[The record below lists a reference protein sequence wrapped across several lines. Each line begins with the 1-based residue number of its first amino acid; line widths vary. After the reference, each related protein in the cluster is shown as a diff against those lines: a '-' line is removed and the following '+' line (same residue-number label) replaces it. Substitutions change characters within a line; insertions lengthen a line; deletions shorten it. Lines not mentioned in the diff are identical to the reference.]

1 MLSGPDDA
9 ILPAPAPRAPA
20 RPPRGVPKRYGHV
33 EARRGVDLVLRR
45 GEIHGLLGDNGA
57 GKSTLLKVAAGAV
70 VPDAGR
76 IIMNGSA
83 ATFDSPLSARR
94 QGIETVYQDLAL
106 ALDRDTVSNVFIGRE
121 LTRSGLLGRLGFLDR
136 RAMRQRAVE
145 QLRRLEIPIE
155 RVTRPVYTLSG
166 GQRQGVAI
174 ARAAMWAQGVVLL
187 DEPTAALG
195 VRQRGNVTALIRRLR
210 DQGFAVAMVSH
221 DIPDLL
227 QLADVITVL
236 RLGEVVA
243 TRASADVD
251 VDWVVNAM
259 VKGGA
264 E

>member
-9 ILPAPAPRAPA
+9 ILPAPAPSEPA
-20 RPPRGVPKRYGHV
+20 LALQGIRKRYGHV
-33 EARRGVDLVLRR
+33 EALRGVDLVLRR

-166 GQRQGVAI
+166 GQRQGVA
-174 ARAAMWAQGVVLL
+174 
-187 DEPTAALG
+187 
-195 VRQRGNVTALIRRLR
+195 
-210 DQGFAVAMVSH
+210 VAMSRR
-221 DIPDLL
+221 P
-227 QLADVITVL
+227 
-236 RLGEVVA
+236 RSES
-243 TRASADVD
+243 AS
-251 VDWVVNAM
+251 
-259 VKGGA
+259 GGT
-264 E
+264 

>member
-1 MLSGPDDA
+1 
-9 ILPAPAPRAPA
+9 
-20 RPPRGVPKRYGHV
+20 
-33 EARRGVDLVLRR
+33 
-45 GEIHGLLGDNGA
+45 
-57 GKSTLLKVAAGAV
+57 
-70 VPDAGR
+70 
-76 IIMNGSA
+76 
-83 ATFDSPLSARR
+83 
-94 QGIETVYQDLAL
+94 
-106 ALDRDTVSNVFIGRE
+106 
-121 LTRSGLLGRLGFLDR
+121 
-136 RAMRQRAVE
+136 MRQRAVE